1 MSSKEV
7 SLLSISFKQYYY
19 KLKAHTGL
27 LNRLLLT
34 QILALLFSLI
44 GGTSSMGT
52 SSGQLSVTVRSY
64 SANMVIV
71 FSILWVI
78 IVAVLLTTKPY
89 KQLERPLVGNRLTGN
104 LSDVG
109 FLMTACVFAGVTSS
123 LGGVLL
129 RNVMYFIS
137 DRSTMAL
144 DGFFLT
150 FTDLMFGMVV
160 AILVLVLVSAMG
172 YLVGVLVQA
181 NKVLAILIP
190 VVIMG
195 ALRVYTH
202 LEQFVLEFYFVNA
215 SLPWFALKVIIT
227 SITLF
232 GVSIMISDRMEVNQ

>member
-19 KLKAHTGL
+19 KLKAHTDL

-34 QILALLFSLI
+34 QLLALIFSLL
-44 GGTSSMGT
+44 GTSSMGGG
-52 SSGQLSVTVRSY
+52 SDQLSVTVRSY

-89 KQLERPLVGNRLTGN
+89 KQLERPLVGNRFTSN
-104 LSDVG
+104 LSDFG
-109 FLMTACVFAGVTSS
+109 FLMTASVFAGITSS

-150 FTDLMFGMVV
+150 FTDLMFGMAV
-160 AILVLVLVSAMG
+160 AILVLGLFSAMG

-181 NKVLAILIP
+181 NKALAILIP
-190 VVIMG
+190 VAIIG

-202 LEQFVLEFYFVNA
+202 LGQSVLEFYMVNV
-215 SLPWFALKVIIT
+215 SLPLFALKVIIT

-232 GVSIMISDRMEVNQ
+232 GVSIMVSHRLEVNQ

>member
-19 KLKAHTGL
+19 KLKAHTDL

-34 QILALLFSLI
+34 QLLALIFSLLF
-44 GGTSSMGT
+44 GTGSMGGGG
-52 SSGQLSVTVRSY
+52 GQLSVTVRSY

-71 FSILWVI
+71 FTILWVI

-104 LSDVG
+104 LSDFG
-109 FLMTACVFAGVTSS
+109 FLMTASVFAGITSS

-137 DRSTMAL
+137 DRSTMAV
-144 DGFFLT
+144 DGFYLT

-160 AILVLVLVSAMG
+160 AILVHVLVSLIF
-172 YLVGVLVQA
+172 YLLGLLVQA
-181 NKVLAILIP
+181 NKVFAILIP
-190 VVIMG
+190 VVILG
-195 ALRVYTH
+195 TLRVYTH
-202 LEQFVLEFYFVNA
+202 LGQSVLEFYMVNV
-215 SLPWFALKVIIT
+215 SLPLFALKVIIT
-227 SITLF
+227 AMILF
-232 GVSIMISDRMEVNQ
+232 GISMLVSDRMEAN